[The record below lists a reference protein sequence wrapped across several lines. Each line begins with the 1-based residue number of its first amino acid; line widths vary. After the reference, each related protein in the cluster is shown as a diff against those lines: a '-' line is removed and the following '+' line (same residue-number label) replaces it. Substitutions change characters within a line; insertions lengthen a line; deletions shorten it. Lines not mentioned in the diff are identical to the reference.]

1 MPLENDWSGVNKKL
15 RKQGLPTVT
24 TVHPADVQHISGMQI
39 CLDRAN
45 NNIVKE
51 NLLSLIADCEHRQT
65 LVQDL
70 ISKNNQLKEEVS
82 KQTELAEKY
91 FSQMKDH
98 KIMLESSRARVKEL
112 ESDQPSEQGLDEIW
126 DVGDRTRNTR
136 SAIVAKNRDLEY
148 KCKQQEKELRRLKD
162 KLHNMT
168 KQEENR
174 NQRVADVFQEF
185 RRRTARAHHTMDDKL
200 LDVIDSYER
209 QLQKLER
216 DLEIYRNGESHR
228 SDETA
233 EDDISSFH
241 SVAHH
246 SETSSNFKKLIR
258 AYEKQIKELN
268 VQVKKLEDE
277 KEIIKMD
284 VNARP
289 EVKDY
294 RVVQLRVN
302 KLEKLLALHNISIP
316 GEKVKIDPY
325 RMKRKFSTRVEDL
338 DYLPLDLCHQYL
350 KDISIE
356 LEVKELDT
364 VIPRIQRMGKQLEEV
379 SKYEQFCRSAQD
391 IVNSLS
397 DSERKERR
405 GNHKMGHVS
414 SDTLNHMLTV
424 LENWRDDEQGMEEL
438 QMSINR
444 LGERCAPWLK
454 IRLVG
459 EPTMAKITSAVDR
472 IVYDDGIEAQDGQEH
487 PNRAVLEN
495 IVSHFQTLFDV
506 PSVSGVYP
514 RMNQIFTKLGEVHNV
529 LNTLKNLLGLSKDAK
544 SAAIVDGVGRLV
556 QQHNTTTVQQ
566 LKTLLQT
573 EDLDGVIRR
582 LHEHQE
588 FFPAFYE
595 IMNKLIEI
603 LDLRKMD
610 QVIPA
615 VRALKLLAN

>member
-1 MPLENDWSGVNKKL
+1 MASPTASPVSKSKNMPLENDWSGVNKKL

-126 DVGDRTRNTR
+126 D
-136 SAIVAKNRDLEY
+136 
-148 KCKQQEKELRRLKD
+148 
-162 KLHNMT
+162 
-168 KQEENR
+168 EENR

-185 RRRTARAHHTMDDKL
+185 RRRTARAHHTMDDK
-200 LDVIDSYER
+200 
-209 QLQKLER
+209 
-216 DLEIYRNGESHR
+216 NGESHR

-258 AYEKQIKELN
+258 
-268 VQVKKLEDE
+268 
-277 KEIIKMD
+277 
-284 VNARP
+284 
-289 EVKDY
+289 
-294 RVVQLRVN
+294 
-302 KLEKLLALHNISIP
+302 
-316 GEKVKIDPY
+316 
-325 RMKRKFSTRVEDL
+325 
-338 DYLPLDLCHQYL
+338 
-350 KDISIE
+350 DISIE

-424 LENWRDDEQGMEEL
+424 LENWRDDEQGME
-438 QMSINR
+438 
-444 LGERCAPWLK
+444 
-454 IRLVG
+454 
-459 EPTMAKITSAVDR
+459 
-472 IVYDDGIEAQDGQEH
+472 DGQEH